1 MLYLPDLIFF
11 GSEIVS
17 LEKLLAVQS
26 QDSKVQLLAWIFFK
40 ISVSLGQL
48 HNFVLLNKVNTF
60 IHQ

>member
-26 QDSKVQLLAWIFFK
+26 QDSKVQLLAWIFLK

-48 HNFVLLNKVNTF
+48 HNFLLLN
-60 IHQ
+60 

>member
-48 HNFVLLNKVNTF
+48 HNFLLLN
-60 IHQ
+60 